1 MSPLDV
7 NDLFW
12 LEKTLSRTKLSK
24 EQQKILKGIFW
35 KKMENSPGEIK
46 IDEEFVKKRFDNYLA
61 DRMEVCRRFPKEIL
75 EAVAD
80 IRMLCLGYT
89 TKKVGNML
97 LKYFEKI

>member
-1 MSPLDV
+1 MLMIFSG
-7 NDLFW
+7 W
-12 LEKTLSRTKLSK
+12 RKHCLEQSCPK
-24 EQQKILKGIFW
+24 EQQKILKVFLE
-35 KKMENSPGEIK
+35 KMENSPGEIK